1 MPDDGLGIDAIIGPE
16 VTGKVPIDRRA
27 YDCTM
32 GSLLHDLRSA
42 VGPHHVLTDADMVAG
57 YTTDWTGRFTG
68 STPAVVRPGNTAEV
82 VAVVSVCAA
91 HGATVVPQGGN
102 TGLVGGG
109 VPLHHEVVLST
120 RRLIEM
126 GSVDRLSAQVTVG
139 AGVTL
144 AALQQHVAFSHKR
157 FAVDLGARD
166 SATIGGMAATNAG
179 GIHVI
184 AHGAMRAQV
193 VGVEAVLPDG
203 SVVSHLGGLLK
214 DNTGYDLSSLLCGSE
229 GTLAVI
235 TQLRLRLLGAR
246 QQPVVV
252 AVGHHDLATLITLVT
267 ELRDNT
273 TYLEAAEFVL
283 ADGVRLVQQQLGL
296 EVAPPMMRPACVLL
310 ELNGGD
316 EAVNALG
323 RYLPHDGEVA
333 VALNDPRAA
342 HRLWRIREAHAEAI
356 NQLGPPVK
364 LDVTLALDAITAFL
378 AELGPALTELKCDA
392 IVFGH
397 LGDGNLHI
405 NVPRHGD
412 DAQRAHSIED
422 CVLRL
427 VVAHGGTISAEHG
440 IGTAKREWLHLV
452 RSPAEIRAFRAIK
465 NGLDPQGLFNPHCLL
480 PEADVHASVAQ

>member
-1 MPDDGLGIDAIIGPE
+1 MT
-16 VTGKVPIDRRA
+16 V
-27 YDCTM
+27 M
-32 GSLLHDLRSA
+32 GSLLQDLRAA
-42 VGPHHVLTDADMVAG
+42 VGPHHVLTEADMVAG
-57 YTTDWTGRFTG
+57 YVTDWTGRFTG
-68 STPAVVRPGNTAEV
+68 TTPAVVRPDTTAEV
-82 VAVVSVCAA
+82 VAVVLACAA
-91 HGATVVPQGGN
+91 HGATMVPQGGN

-120 RRLIEM
+120 SRLINR
-126 GSVDRLSAQVTVG
+126 GPVDNLSAQVTVG

-144 AALQQHVAFSHKR
+144 SALQQHVAVHHKR

-184 AHGAMRAQV
+184 AHGAMRSQV
-193 VGVEAVLPDG
+193 VGVEAVMADG

-214 DNTGYDLSSLLCGSE
+214 DNTGYDLASLLCGSE

-246 QQPVVV
+246 PPAVVV

-283 ADGVRLVQQQLGL
+283 ADGVKLVQQQLGL
-296 EVAPPMMRPACVLL
+296 EVAAPMLRPACVLL
-310 ELNGGD
+310 ELTGGD
-316 EAVNALG
+316 DAIQELG
-323 RYLPHDGEVA
+323 RYLPDDGEVA
-333 VALNDPRAA
+333 VALNDPGAA

-378 AELGPALTELKCDA
+378 FELGPALAALDCAA

-397 LGDGNLHI
+397 LGDGNLHV
-405 NVPRHGD
+405 NVPRHGG

-452 RSPAEIRAFRAIK
+452 RSAAEIRAFRAIK
-465 NGLDPQGLFNPHCLL
+465 HGLDPHGLFNPHCLL
-480 PEADVHASVAQ
+480 PPVGIHASPHQ